1 MACRGKGHGWEDFRL
16 NGPRSMVCP
25 LTDHLGAIKRPDW
38 MAWMRWGWENQLEWP
53 VGGQAMDEKFGK
65 MRE

>member
-1 MACRGKGHGWEDFRL
+1 
-16 NGPRSMVCP
+16 
-25 LTDHLGAIKRPDW
+25 

-53 VGGQAMDEKFGK
+53 VGGQSMDEKFGK

>member
-1 MACRGKGHGWEDFRL
+1 
-16 NGPRSMVCP
+16 
-25 LTDHLGAIKRPDW
+25 